1 MPLNDLWGNRL
12 DLLNRHRKL
21 LLAAVLMFDAYLGL
35 NKGAGAIVWSGFLNR
50 DLIWMFQ
57 SAEMMVGGL
66 LIIHII
72 FSSTKEKWGL
82 LAVFPPLILLVVLV
96 LGTLELL
103 LSGLGRSATVNFNLS
118 AISMSGLYWTAA

>member
-21 LLAAVLMFDAYLGL
+21 LLAGVLMFDAYLGL

-66 LIIHII
+66 LIH
-72 FSSTKEKWGL
+72 
-82 LAVFPPLILLVVLV
+82 LAIK
-96 LGTLELL
+96 
-103 LSGLGRSATVNFNLS
+103 SIAD
-118 AISMSGLYWTAA
+118 